1 MTEFTKR
8 GDKAGSWCRACYNA
22 YKKAN
27 GYNAYSRRADYF
39 AEYQRELRK
48 QDEFKSKDRKYRK
61 EYASTFSG
69 MVTSLL
75 CNAKD
80 RAKRKGLQID
90 LDRSW
95 IEQHLEP
102 LKCEATGVGLIL
114 ERQNGVSHTPFRPS
128 IDRIDNSKGYT
139 KENCRI
145 VCVIYNKAKSDYTD
159 LDVVAM
165 AKGLVQKCT

>member
-1 MTEFTKR
+1 M
-8 GDKAGSWCRACYNA
+8 
-22 YKKAN
+22 
-27 GYNAYSRRADYF
+27 
-39 AEYQRELRK
+39 
-48 QDEFKSKDRKYRK
+48 
-61 EYASTFSG
+61 
-69 MVTSLL
+69 
-75 CNAKD
+75 
-80 RAKRKGLQID
+80 QID

-159 LDVVAM
+159 LDVVVM